1 VRVLQLNARYQG
13 GGAERCSRE
22 LFEYLPRA
30 GVATDLWICEH
41 DRTAPPAV
49 RTLPLFW
56 ERTCLRSLRHLK
68 RIRTRR
74 LPRIA
79 ADSPGTTSVMA
90 SADRG
95 HALATA
101 AAKWA
106 NQRHIGFRR
115 QLARIQPGDFDVV
128 HLHAT
133 YPGCAALASLSRLA
147 TTLPVVWTL
156 HDTWAVTGGVLHDL
170 SDTMSATD
178 VHTML
183 TRGGQPQRARLYH
196 QDFLPADERDFI
208 QRWMPRPIVAVAP
221 SHYLA
226 DRARSS
232 ELLQGVDVRQIAN
245 PTVLLDH
252 PVSEQPRVQ
261 ARLRLGLAA
270 DRPVVLMIAADLNVA
285 HKGLMQGLQAL
296 NGLADPLPQLLLLGN
311 TPPSLMGTCSYRGPI
326 QTTSAL
332 DSETLGT
339 AYRAAD
345 VTLIPSLTENLPYTA
360 LESLACRTPIAAF
373 AVGGLREIVTRRRGG
388 LLARP
393 FQVSDLSDCLA
404 QLINDA
410 ALRQRLAVSGQ
421 EWVARHCRMADHIS
435 RMRAVYATAIRLH
448 TAAARGPSG
457 ASPAQRA
464 A

>member
-1 VRVLQLNARYQG
+1 MRVLQLNARYQG

-22 LFEYLPRA
+22 LFENLPQV

-41 DRTAPPAV
+41 DRSAPAAV
-49 RTLPLFW
+49 RTLPMFW
-56 ERTCLRSLRHLK
+56 ERTCSASWRHL
-68 RIRTRR
+68 RQLRARR
-74 LPRIA
+74 PPRAAAAQLP
-79 ADSPGTTSVMA
+79 G

-95 HALATA
+95 HALAA
-101 AAKWA
+101 AATKWA

-147 TTLPVVWTL
+147 ENIPVVWTL

-170 SDTMSATD
+170 SDTLSAAE
-178 VHTML
+178 VHRL
-183 TRGGQPQRARLYH
+183 LARGGEPQQAKLYH
-196 QDFLPADERDFI
+196 PAFLPAEERDFNR
-208 QRWMPRPIVAVAP
+208 RWMPRPTVAVAP
-221 SHYLA
+221 SAYLA

-232 ELLQGVDVRQIAN
+232 ALLKDADVRQIAN

-252 PVSEQPRVQ
+252 PASELPRDQ
-261 ARLRLGLAA
+261 ARRRLGLTA

-311 TPPSLMGTCSYRGPI
+311 TPPSLMGLSSYRGPL
-326 QTTSAL
+326 QTASAR

-373 AVGGLREIVTRRRGG
+373 AVGGLREIVTRDRGG

-393 FQVSDLSDCLA
+393 YEVSDLSACLA
-404 QLINDA
+404 RLINA
-410 ALRQRLAVSGQ
+410 QALRRRLAESGQ
-421 EWVARHCRMADHIS
+421 EWVADHCRLADHMA
-435 RMRAVYATAIRLH
+435 RMRTVYETAIQLH
-448 TAAARGPSG
+448 AAAAHHP
-457 ASPAQRA
+457 SPAAHAPRA